1 MNPDDIVSA
10 ANAWITALVT
20 VIGAVAVLAITLAR
34 LYASTRRKLHTIIQA
49 VEQSP
54 DAAPVKRGVRRRA
67 DEAGLDLDRDIHA
80 ATGRQ
85 TRRLRR
91 EQIGGA
97 P

>member
-1 MNPDDIVSA
+1 MDPNELVGA

-20 VIGAVAVLAITLAR
+20 VIGAVAVLAITLAK

-49 VEQSP
+49 VEASP
-54 DAAPVKRGVRRRA
+54 DAAPVKRAVKRANADAGV
-67 DEAGLDLDRDIHA
+67 DIDGDIHA
-80 ATGRQ
+80 ATGRL